1 MFAKFFD
8 KLSTLRPRQL
18 LAIAAGLAVLVFV
31 VFYLAITT
39 LTKNNVAEEEKPPE
53 EPPVEIQMKSV
64 VVATRNIEPKVML
77 TAKMLETKE
86 FPADSVPVDAVTE
99 VTDIVNLPTRA
110 KIFKGDI
117 MTAQKV
123 YKNLEQ
129 AGFVGSIPPNCRAV
143 SVTINDVTGVAG
155 FAKPGDYVDVLL
167 IERDEGLVTSRILLQ
182 NILLLSINQNMGI
195 NQPPKKED
203 ADAPVNPSATAIEN
217 PAIATLA
224 LTPDDVLML
233 VSASKIGEIYL
244 MLRPLRPQSERVYS
258 TDYTVQSL
266 KSQRLQQ
273 EKQDKPAVTP
283 QEPVA
288 PPPPPPTEPVP
299 TVEETQKPT
308 GFEIIYGNRSK

>member
-18 LAIAAGLAVLVFV
+18 LAIAAGLAVLVFA
-31 VFYLAITT
+31 VFYFTITM
-39 LTKNNVAEEEKPPE
+39 LTKNNVAEEEKPVE
-53 EPPVEIQMKSV
+53 EQPPAEIQMKNV

-77 TAKMLETKE
+77 TAKMLEVKE
-86 FPADSVPVDAVTE
+86 LPVDSVPVDAVTDITE
-99 VTDIVNLPTRA
+99 IVNLPTRA
-110 KIFKGDI
+110 KIFKGDV

-129 AGFVGSIPPNCRAV
+129 AGFVGSIPPDCRAV
-143 SVTINDVTGVAG
+143 SVNINDVTGVAG

-167 IERDEGLVTSRILLQ
+167 VERDEGLVTSSILLQ
-182 NILLLSINQNMGI
+182 NVLLLSINSDMGV
-195 NQPPKKED
+195 NPPPENED
-203 ADAPVNPSATAIEN
+203 SDAPVNPAAEAIEN

-224 LTPDDVLML
+224 LKPDDVLQL
-233 VSASKIGEIYL
+233 VSASQIGEIYL

-273 EKQDKPAVTP
+273 EKQDKPVVAP
-283 QEPVA
+283 QEPVTLT
-288 PPPPPPTEPVP
+288 PPVRTVDENKPEPEP
-299 TVEETQKPT
+299 EDI
-308 GFEIIYGNRSK
+308 GFEIIYGNK